1 MVELRCHG
9 LRDGRPWP
17 HPAAHGL
24 SPRRPM
30 PRCSRLHLRL
40 QVHPC
45 RQTMRHRAPG
55 TGGSCQLGPSGSIL
69 PPWHSVLCAAVG
81 CTGGGWGISSGSAIP
96 ALLATSAP
104 AMGQLAACRVLA
116 SLSYRGARISSS
128 GRIAWS
134 VAWIDAWR
142 PSPPPLAYA
151 LAFGG
156 GSPRRTLI
164 PRPRWIDARPGGLTA
179 SVSGAGAGWVVRN
192 PLDCKTHG
200 TGVRRIANI
209 A

>member
-1 MVELRCHG
+1 MAPPSGPWAVTTATNASLQPAASQAASPSVPSDDAPPRS
-9 LRDGRPWP
+9 RDGRLM
-17 HPAAHGL
+17 PAGPIWINLAAMAQ
-24 SPRRPM
+24 RAV
-30 PRCSRLHLRL
+30 RCRWLH
-40 QVHPC
+40 
-45 RQTMRHRAPG
+45 
-55 TGGSCQLGPSGSIL
+55 
-69 PPWHSVLCAAVG
+69 
-81 CTGGGWGISSGSAIP
+81 GGGWGISSGSAIP